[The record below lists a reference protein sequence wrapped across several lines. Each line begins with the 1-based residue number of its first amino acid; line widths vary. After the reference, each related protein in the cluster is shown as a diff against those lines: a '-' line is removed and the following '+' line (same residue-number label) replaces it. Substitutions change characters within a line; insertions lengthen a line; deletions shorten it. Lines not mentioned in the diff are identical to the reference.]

1 MIRGAGIICKPIP
14 EMVAAVVPPLREWLH
29 ARKIETL
36 VDVQTATTLSA
47 DGSGCAR
54 EDMAGKVDLL
64 IVLGGDGTLLAAARA
79 LHGHLIPILAVN
91 LGGLGFLTSVTLDEL
106 YPVLE
111 SVLAGKHRTTDRMM
125 LDAKIVHQNKPPVVQ
140 CALNDAVA
148 NKAALARMLDF
159 DVSVDGSHVGRYR
172 AAAPLFDFDVSVDGS
187 HVGRYRADGLIV
199 ATPTGSTAYSLA
211 AGGPIIHP
219 ALDAFVITPICPHM
233 LTNRPLVVPD
243 TARVELDFVEVG
255 EQGFLTLDGQIG
267 FQLEPKDRVVITK
280 SASKVQ
286 FVNPPRLTYYEILR
300 SKLRWGER

>member
-1 MIRGAGIICKPIP
+1 MIRSAGIICKPIP
-14 EMVAAVVPPLREWLH
+14 EMVASVVPPLLEWLH
-29 ARKIETL
+29 ARKVETFI
-36 VDVQTATTLSA
+36 DSRTATTLAAGSA
-47 DGSGCAR
+47 LTR
-54 EDMAGKVDLL
+54 EEMAGKVDLF

-79 LHGHLIPILAVN
+79 VHGHKIPILAVN
-91 LGGLGFLTSVTLDEL
+91 LGGLGFLTTVTLDEL

-111 SVLAGKHRTTDRMM
+111 SVLEGKHRISERMM
-125 LDAKIVHQNKPPVVQ
+125 LDAEIIHYSKPAETQ

-159 DVSVDGSHVGRYR
+159 DVAVDGN
-172 AAAPLFDFDVSVDGS
+172 

-211 AGGPIIHP
+211 AGGPIINP

-243 TARVELDFVEVG
+243 TSRVEIDFVEVSDPV
-255 EQGFLTLDGQIG
+255 FLTLDGQIG

-280 SASKVQ
+280 SKSKVQ
-286 FVNPPRLTYYEILR
+286 FVSPPRLTYYEILR

>member
-1 MIRGAGIICKPIP
+1 MIRAAGIICKPIP
-14 EMVAAVVPPLREWLH
+14 EMVTAVVPELRRWLET
-29 ARKIETL
+29 RKVEVF
-36 VDVQTATTLSA
+36 VDPRTRTTLDPNGPA
-47 DGSGCAR
+47 MTR
-54 EDMAGKVDLL
+54 EEMAAKVDLL

-79 LHGHLIPILAVN
+79 LHGHSIPILAVN

-111 SVLAGKHRTTDRMM
+111 SVINGKHRTTQRMM
-125 LDAKIVHQNKPPVVQ
+125 LDAEIAHANKTSEVQ

-159 DVSVDGSHVGRYR
+159 DV
-172 AAAPLFDFDVSVDGS
+172 AVDGS

-219 ALDAFVITPICPHM
+219 TLDAFVITPICPHM
-233 LTNRPLVVPD
+233 LTNRPLVIPD
-243 TARVELDFVEVG
+243 TSRVELDFAEG
-255 EQGFLTLDGQIG
+255 DEPAFLTLDGQIG

-280 SASKVQ
+280 SKAKVQ
-286 FVNPPRLTYYEILR
+286 FVSPPRLTYYEILR